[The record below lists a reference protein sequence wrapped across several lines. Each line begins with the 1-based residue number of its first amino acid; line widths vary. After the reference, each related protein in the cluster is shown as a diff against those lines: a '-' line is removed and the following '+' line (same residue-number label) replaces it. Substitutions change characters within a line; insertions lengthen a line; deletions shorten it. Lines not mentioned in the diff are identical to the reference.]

1 MLRSF
6 ENALILTDLISLISI
21 THICEKLNRI
31 LFTTKKNGEE
41 KTLKSMILKEIR
53 LPESLMGS
61 TQQVLFNL
69 ESLLTTRMV
78 TVSLAMN

>member
-1 MLRSF
+1 MLRSL
-6 ENALILTDLISLISI
+6 ENALILTDLIILISI
-21 THICEKLNRI
+21 THMCEKLNRI

-53 LPESLMGS
+53 LPVSLMGS